1 MNYYPLCKKHL
12 SFLFRE
18 FDFAINLPSVLCFV
32 FPEDGQDG

>member
-32 FPEDGQDG
+32 FHEDGQDG